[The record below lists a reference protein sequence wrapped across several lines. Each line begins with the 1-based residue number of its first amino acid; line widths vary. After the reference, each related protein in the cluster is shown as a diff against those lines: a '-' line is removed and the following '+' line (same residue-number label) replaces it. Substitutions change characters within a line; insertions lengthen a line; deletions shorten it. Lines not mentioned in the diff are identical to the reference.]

1 VQHAYT
7 ATTIS
12 HPPAYKGT
20 QVVLNVWQPF
30 VEPHDFS
37 LAQLWV
43 MNTGLSFNPGSSN
56 WLMNSI
62 EVGWQ
67 VYSDLYGD
75 KLARLFVYWTVS
87 ATPAILMFFT
97 RLEIIMECQIKVA
110 VVSNVIFRISSSCQ
124 RTC

>member
-1 VQHAYT
+1 MQHAYT

-12 HPPAYKGT
+12 RPPDYKGT

-43 MNTGLSFNPGSSN
+43 MNTGLSFNPSSVD

-75 KLARLFVYWTVS
+75 KRPRLFVYWTVS
-87 ATPAILMFFT
+87 ARP
-97 RLEIIMECQIKVA
+97 VA
-110 VVSNVIFRISSSCQ
+110 LYAAFEV
-124 RTC
+124 